1 MMRSTPVGLAITSAA
16 VVLAVLLIGLVRP
29 ADVTHCPATAS
40 SLTSEAAPT
49 IDAPSTSRATSDP
62 DHGPSAPPW
71 FWGHDP
77 DLPTRTP
84 RTAHTSTPATTPAP
98 PTPALPSPSELPST
112 SELPTTP
119 VVSSWPVTAV
129 PEECL
134 SAGVRPGIE
143 AP

>member
-29 ADVTHCPATAS
+29 ADATRCPATAS
-40 SLTSEAAPT
+40 IVTSEAAPT
-49 IDAPSTSRATSDP
+49 IDAPSTSTATSDP
-62 DHGPSAPPW
+62 DHGPLAPPW

-84 RTAHTSTPATTPAP
+84 RTAHTSTPATTSAP
-98 PTPALPSPSELPST
+98 PTSELPST

-119 VVSSWPVTAV
+119 EASSGPVTAV

-134 SAGVRPGIE
+134 ATGVRPEIE